1 MVEREGFELSVHLST
16 HDELATPWFQPNYIE
31 NYNKTT
37 EQNSI
42 NSRTVENDPRMV
54 YIYKE

>member
-1 MVEREGFELSVHLST
+1 MAESVVFEPTVGVSSY
-16 HDELATPWFQPNYIE
+16 DKLATPWFQPNYTG

-42 NSRTVENDPRMV
+42 NSRTVENGTGILG
-54 YIYKE
+54 YI

>member
-1 MVEREGFELSVHLST
+1 MAEREGFELSVHLST

>member
-1 MVEREGFELSVHLST
+1 MAEREGFEPSVHLST

-42 NSRTVENDPRMV
+42 NSRTVENGTGILG
-54 YIYKE
+54 YI